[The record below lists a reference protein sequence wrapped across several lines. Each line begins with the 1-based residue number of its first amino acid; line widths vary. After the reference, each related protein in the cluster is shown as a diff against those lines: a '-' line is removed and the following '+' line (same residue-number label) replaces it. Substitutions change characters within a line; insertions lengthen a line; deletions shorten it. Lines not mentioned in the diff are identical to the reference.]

1 MKIIW
6 VIVSCNSKVE
16 AKKIGREL
24 LKQRLTA
31 CFEIVPRLGV
41 WYFWPPKKNKIETAK
56 GCLLIL
62 DTLPK
67 YFSQIEKVVKKLHSD
82 DTPFIASLELK
93 HISAKYIKWLKSEL
107 K

>member
-6 VIVSCNSKVE
+6 VIIGCNTNSE
-16 AKKIGREL
+16 AKKIGQEI

-31 CFEIVPRLGV
+31 CFEILPRLGA
-41 WYFWPPKKNKIETAK
+41 WYYWPPKKNKVESAK
-56 GCLLIL
+56 GCLLVL

-67 YFSQIEKVVKKLHSD
+67 YFSQIEKVVSKLHSD
-82 DTPFIASLELK
+82 DTPFVASIELK
-93 HISAKYIKWLKSEL
+93 HISDKYVKWLKREL